1 MSDESFPG
9 ENSNN
14 NSNGNSNDAQGDE
27 HPRLRPGSGRL
38 RGKTAVVTGANSGIG
53 RATAR
58 LFAREGAKVLCCDIQ
73 ETVVPRVDQLIRAEG
88 GEAFYQHID
97 VTRQE
102 DCDLILPTA
111 LEQFGGLD
119 ILFNNAGGAVRKKLH
134 EYSDEEWRFVVDL
147 NLNAM
152 FRIVRAVI
160 PHFMKQGSG
169 NIVSN
174 SSTYAAMASPEYPAY
189 CATKAAIMN
198 LTRSLALDYGPFGIR
213 ANCVC
218 PGSIDTPRIRG
229 YPPRPLLA
237 GNGPAQD
244 KMRARA
250 AGSTKA
256 LLRMGSAEEVAYAVL
271 FLASEES
278 SFITG
283 HGLVIDGGQTIS
295 V

>member
-1 MSDESFPG
+1 MVLE
-9 ENSNN
+9 
-14 NSNGNSNDAQGDE
+14 QRDE
-27 HPRLRPGSGRL
+27 HPGLRPGLGRL
-38 RGKTAVVTGANSGIG
+38 RGKVAIVTGANSGIG

-58 LFAREGAKVLCCDIQ
+58 LFAREGAQVLCSDIQ
-73 ETVVPRVDQLIRAEG
+73 EASEPRVDELIRAEG
-88 GEAFYQHID
+88 GAAVYVHVD

-102 DCDLILPTA
+102 DCDRMVGLA
-111 LEQFGGLD
+111 LEHFGRID
-119 ILFNNAGGAVRKKLH
+119 ILFNNAGGSVRKKLH
-134 EYSDEEWRFVVDL
+134 EYTDTEWNFVIDL

-152 FRIVRAVI
+152 FRVVRAVL
-160 PHFMKQGSG
+160 PHFIEQGSG

-174 SSTYAAMASPEYPAY
+174 SSTYAFMASPQYPAY
-189 CATKAAIMN
+189 CATKAAMLN
-198 LTRSLALDYGPFGIR
+198 LTRSIALDYGPDGVR

-229 YPPRPLLA
+229 FPPAPLLA
-237 GNGPAQD
+237 GTGPAQD

-256 LLRMGSAEEVAYAVL
+256 LQRMGSAEEVAYAVL

-283 HGLVIDGGQTIS
+283 HGLVIDGGQTIT